1 MFRKLRRRLTLV
13 NMAIMALLFLIL
25 TTGSYL
31 FAQDRLTTGA
41 AFLLKRVAT
50 DLISGKLNDLPPRP
64 NPEERMNREPEPAP
78 GPRPGPAPILGPG
91 FGPGPSVFFVRVNEQ
106 GEITANS
113 SNLSLA
119 AEDLA
124 LLLAETRRLHSDQG
138 TLTFAQVDYNYLKA
152 QIPGQTDYYLL
163 FQDFS
168 REKNALRIV
177 ITALILIGLICI
189 FLSFFGSR
197 YLANKAMIPIQQ
209 AWQQQRDFLADAS
222 HELRTPL
229 AVIQTNLEVVRSAPE
244 DMVKDQDHW
253 LENIQTEVSCMT
265 KLVDSLLLLARADSH
280 QQILNKSNF
289 DFSQAV
295 CAAGAPFI
303 PAAERKAVRLCIS
316 TAPVT
321 YFGDEGKLCQVVAIL
336 TDNAIRN
343 TPAGGMITISLQQ
356 TRDSVILI
364 VRDTGEGIAAEHLPK
379 IFNRFYQA
387 NPARTD
393 GGSGLGLSIAK
404 LIVESH
410 NGTIKVNSAPGAGAT
425 FTVTLPLV

>member
-1 MFRKLRRRLTLV
+1 MFRKLRRQLTLV
-13 NMAIMALLFLIL
+13 NMGIMALLFLIL
-25 TTGSYL
+25 TAGSYL

-50 DLISGKLNDLPPRP
+50 DLISGKLDDLPPRP
-64 NPEERMNREPEPAP
+64 NRGEGMSPEPAP

-91 FGPGPSVFFVRVNEQ
+91 FGPGPSVFFVRVNAQ
-106 GEITANS
+106 GEIMANS
-113 SNLSLA
+113 SNLSLS
-119 AEDLA
+119 AEDLV
-124 LLLAETRRLHSDQG
+124 LLLAEARSLKSEQG
-138 TLTFAQVDYNYLKA
+138 TLTLAQVDYNYLKTN
-152 QIPGQTDYYLL
+152 IPGQTDYYFL

-177 ITALILIGLICI
+177 ITALILIGLVCI

-229 AVIQTNLEVVRSAPE
+229 AVIQTNLEVVRSAP
-244 DMVKDQDHW
+244 DDAVKEQEHW

-265 KLVDSLLLLARADSH
+265 KLVDSLLFLARADSH

-289 DFSQAV
+289 DLGKAV
-295 CAAGAPFI
+295 CLAGAPFI
-303 PAAERKAVRLCIS
+303 PAAERKEIKLGIH
-316 TAPVT
+316 TETIT

-343 TPAGGMITISLQQ
+343 TPAGGMITISLKH
-356 TRDSVILI
+356 TIDSIVLI

-379 IFNRFYQA
+379 IFHRFYQA
-387 NPARTD
+387 NPARTN

-410 NGTIKVNSAPGAGAT
+410 NGTIKVISSPGAGAT
-425 FTVTLPLV
+425 FTVTLPLS